1 MNALYS
7 DGTKLERQFSENMER
22 VLVRTSK
29 YKVHHCIIMD
39 LMKYFLILVFALMFL
54 ESVLAAISADP
65 SDVVNSRRASA
76 TRILVGLMF
85 DV

>member
-1 MNALYS
+1 
-7 DGTKLERQFSENMER
+7 
-22 VLVRTSK
+22 
-29 YKVHHCIIMD
+29 
-39 LMKYFLILVFALMFL
+39 MKYFLILVFALMFL